1 MKTPNTLTTWSSSR
15 EDRLPVGCYPRGYP
29 VHVVIGCHE
38 QAPVFRDCGLAAPLF
53 ALVADHSLTLACCL
67 MPDHLHWLIA
77 DAASMKQLV
86 QSFKSYSTYAART
99 LGHREKLW
107 QRSYRDHVVR
117 RDEDLRRVA
126 ESIIQSPVRR
136 GLVDDA
142 SQYPFQQMKLG

>member
-1 MKTPNTLTTWSSSR
+1 
-15 EDRLPVGCYPRGYP
+15 
-29 VHVVIGCHE
+29 
-38 QAPVFRDCGLAAPLF
+38 
-53 ALVADHSLTLACCL
+53 

-86 QSFKSYSTYAART
+86 QSFKSYSTYAVRT